1 MITLGAYCHHV
12 HCRRNKQ
19 TCTRRELSFK
29 SLTFPHAK
37 ASSIVLMNPNWTI
50 CQDFTRIIN
59 VLFLKIYLAINGK
72 MLKGYKELIHENT
85 TTIHTY
91 ITTNMRNSKSHH
103 TNYLRN
109 CIYTSKRRR
118 KPTHSFSKLC
128 ISSASLPHLTEPHVY
143 ICLP

>member
-72 MLKGYKELIHENT
+72 MLKGYKELIQENI
-85 TTIHTY
+85 TI
-91 ITTNMRNSKSHH
+91 IPLSTNMSNIRSPLATTLAKELKASPFFHISLKCCCLWS
-103 TNYLRN
+103 T
-109 CIYTSKRRR
+109 
-118 KPTHSFSKLC
+118 
-128 ISSASLPHLTEPHVY
+128 SSATFTIV
-143 ICLP
+143 